1 MNKGKALAIFKDI
14 ENEKYND
21 GEKMTAI
28 KVILNFET
36 INSITKR
43 EIFTVLKWLFSDDD
57 LPEVEV

>member
-1 MNKGKALAIFKDI
+1 MNNGKALAIFKDI

-21 GEKMTAI
+21 GEKIAAI

-43 EIFTVLKWLFSDDD
+43 EIFTVLKWLFSDD
-57 LPEVEV
+57 